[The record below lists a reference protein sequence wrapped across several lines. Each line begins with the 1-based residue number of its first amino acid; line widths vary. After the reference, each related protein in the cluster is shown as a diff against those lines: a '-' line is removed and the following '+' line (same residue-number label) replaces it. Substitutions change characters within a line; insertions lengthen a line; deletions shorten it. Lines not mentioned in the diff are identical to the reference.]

1 MAKKSFFVEHYKK
14 CWEFLCESRWYVV
27 FALGIFGITFLI
39 GFAYPVFF
47 REEIFGFLAG
57 MVEALNGKSVVEL
70 IAYIFLNNLKAGFLA
85 IVLGVT
91 VGIFPFVIAIV
102 NGYLVG
108 FVVRE
113 AVAQE
118 GIVVL
123 WQLAPHGIF
132 ELPAILL
139 SIGIGLRLGS
149 QVVGGLWL
157 VACGK
162 NGGIKKKLKYNFVEG
177 LRFFVFV
184 ILPLL
189 LVAGII
195 EGILIGVLG

>member
-1 MAKKSFFVEHYKK
+1 MRRNFFARNYGK
-14 CWEFLCESRWYVV
+14 CWNFFRELRWYMV
-27 FALGIFGITFLI
+27 FALGIFGLMFLV

-47 REEIFGFLAG
+47 REEIFKFLAG
-57 MVEALNGKSVVEL
+57 MVDALEGKSVVEL
-70 IAYIFLNNLKAGFLA
+70 IVYIFLNNLKAGFVA
-85 IVLGVT
+85 IVSGVV
-91 VGIFPFVIAIV
+91 VGIFPFVIGVV

-108 FVVRE
+108 FVAKE
-113 AVAQE
+113 AVMQE
-118 GIVVL
+118 GIAVL

-139 SIGIGLRLGS
+139 SIGIGFKIGTSVFAGRKS
-149 QVVGGLWL
+149 V
-157 VACGK
+157 
-162 NGGIKKKLKYNFVEG
+162 KYNFVEG

-195 EGILIGVLG
+195 EGILIGILG